1 MVSLEK
7 MVLFANL
14 PLPSTFVYVYAWLY
28 VYLPL
33 LRAKKTVKMTLLPSN
48 LLVMVLLAWIIA
60 LQKWLIK
67 LKEIES
73 ENMV

>member
-14 PLPSTFVYVYAWLY
+14 PLPSTFVYVYARLY
-28 VYLPL
+28 VPTSSE
-33 LRAKKTVKMTLLPSN
+33 AKETVKMTLLPSN

>member
-28 VYLPL
+28 VPTSSE
-33 LRAKKTVKMTLLPSN
+33 AKKTVKMTLLPSN
-48 LLVMVLLAWIIA
+48 LLVMVLLA
-60 LQKWLIK
+60 
-67 LKEIES
+67 
-73 ENMV
+73 

>member
-14 PLPSTFVYVYAWLY
+14 PLPSTFVYARF
-28 VYLPL
+28 YLSTSSE
-33 LRAKKTVKMTLLPSN
+33 AKKTVKMTLLPSN

>member
-28 VYLPL
+28 VPSSTK
-33 LRAKKTVKMTLLPSN
+33 AKKTVKMTLLPSN

>member
-14 PLPSTFVYVYAWLY
+14 PLPSTFVYAYARLY
-28 VYLPL
+28 VPTSSE
-33 LRAKKTVKMTLLPSN
+33 AKKTVKMTLLPSN